1 MLLESGF
8 TGLWHIL
15 LDNLFYQDQHEDP
28 SQRKEFVMSSPIRQ
42 PLAVL
47 ALVALLGSAGPLL
60 AHEAPAAA
68 ATHTI
73 TVKQATTQAA
83 LRDLW
88 IGHIFWVRNVALETM
103 DGNSAAAKAAEAEVV
118 SNAKQI
124 AASIEPF
131 YGKAGSDAL
140 MDLLVGHYGG
150 VKAHIDATATADA
163 AKQAAASR
171 QLTAN
176 AGAIADF
183 LSGANPNLPRA
194 TVNSLFIGH
203 AAHHMEQ
210 DQQLKDH
217 KYVEEGKTWAAM
229 RDHMY
234 VIADALTD
242 ALAKQFPDKFN

>member
-1 MLLESGF
+1 
-8 TGLWHIL
+8 
-15 LDNLFYQDQHEDP
+15 
-28 SQRKEFVMSSPIRQ
+28 MSSLISKS
-42 PLAVL
+42 LGAL
-47 ALVALLGSAGPLL
+47 ALAALLGSAGTLL
-60 AHEAPAAA
+60 AHEAPAVDAT
-68 ATHTI
+68 THTV
-73 TVKQATTQAA
+73 TVKQAATQAA

-103 DGNSAAAKAAEAEVV
+103 DGNGAAAKAAEAEVV

-140 MDLLVGHYGG
+140 MDLLVGHYGA